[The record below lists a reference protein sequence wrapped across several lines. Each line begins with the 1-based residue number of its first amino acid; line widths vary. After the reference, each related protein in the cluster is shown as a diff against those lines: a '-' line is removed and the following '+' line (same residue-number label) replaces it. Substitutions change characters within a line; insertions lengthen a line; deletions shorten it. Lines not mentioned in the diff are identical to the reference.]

1 MSQESEPKSA
11 RLPLVLAAAMAKNRV
26 IGKDNAIP
34 WRLPE
39 DMKHF
44 RRVTLKHAVI
54 MGRGTYDSMGKPLP
68 DRDNIVV
75 SRNPKLVIEGAH
87 VVSSLAAAITLAR
100 KGDDEPRVIGGGQ
113 LYAEA
118 LPLATRIYLTVLDD
132 AYEGDTFFPE
142 LDAQE
147 WRTLEERRGEAGTAT
162 YLLLERV

>member
-1 MSQESEPKSA
+1 MNAQEGRK
-11 RLPLVLAAAMAKNRV
+11 PLVLVAAMAQNRV

-68 DRDNIVV
+68 DRVNIVV
-75 SRNPKLVIEGAH
+75 SRNPQLAIEGAH
-87 VVSSLAAAITLAR
+87 VVSSLEAALTLAR
-100 KGDDEPRVIGGGQ
+100 AHDDEPRVIGGGQ

-132 AYEGDTFFPE
+132 AYEGDTYFPE
-142 LDAQE
+142 LDASD
-147 WRTLEERRGEAGTAT
+147 WRTSEERRGEAGSAT
-162 YLLLERV
+162 YLTLERV